1 MKVILTADVKGQGKK
16 GEVITVSDGYARN
29 FLFPKK
35 LAQEAT
41 AQSQTELRQKKEA
54 EERRRAKEKA
64 NAEEIS
70 AKLQGLVVK
79 IHAKAGE
86 NGRLFGSVTNAEISE
101 ELLAQHGIEIEK
113 HQIALDETIKLFGKY
128 EVKAKLGYEVSG
140 TINVVVTE

>member
-86 NGRLFGSVTNAEISE
+86 NGRLFGSVTNAEIAE
-101 ELLAQHGIEIEK
+101 ELLKQHGLEIEK
-113 HQIALDETIKLFGKY
+113 HQITLDENIKLFGTY

-140 TINVVVTE
+140 TINLVVTE